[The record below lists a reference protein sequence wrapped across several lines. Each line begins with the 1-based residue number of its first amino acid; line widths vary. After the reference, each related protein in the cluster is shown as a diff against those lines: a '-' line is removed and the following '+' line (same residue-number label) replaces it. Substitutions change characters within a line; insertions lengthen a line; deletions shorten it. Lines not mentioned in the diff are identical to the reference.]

1 MARLPRLAVA
11 GHLHH
16 VLLRSHGAQPAF
28 VDDTDRQEFLSLLRE
43 AALAERV
50 PVHGYVL
57 LDGEV
62 RLLATPPDTG
72 SLSRLMQQLGRR
84 YGARFNR
91 RHARSGSLW
100 AGRFKSSVVEPVRW
114 ALRCLRR
121 VEGLPVERG
130 LVARAGDYAW
140 SSAAHHA
147 GVRRD
152 ALVSEHSEFWRL
164 GNTPFERE
172 LRWREFTEHAL
183 TSSECAE
190 MDAALEGGWAL
201 GDPEFLRALEQKTE
215 RRVQQR
221 ARGRP
226 SKRRADMS
234 PKMSPHMRESS

>member
-28 VDDTDRQEFLSLLRE
+28 VDDADRQAFLALLRE

-50 PVHGYVL
+50 AIHGYVL
-57 LDGEV
+57 LDDEV
-62 RLLATPPDTG
+62 RLLATPQEAA
-72 SLSRLMQQLGRR
+72 SLSRLVQGLGRR

-91 RHARSGSLW
+91 RHGRSGSLW
-100 AGRFKSSVVEPVRW
+100 AGRFKSSVIEPARW
-114 ALRCLRR
+114 ALRCLRL
-121 VEGLPVERG
+121 VEQLPVERG
-130 LVARAGDYAW
+130 LAARAGDFAW

-147 GVRRD
+147 GQRRD
-152 ALVSEHSEFWRL
+152 ALVSEHAEFWSL

-172 LRWREFTEHAL
+172 LRWREFNEHAL
-183 TSSECAE
+183 TSTERSEME
-190 MDAALEGGWAL
+190 SALEGGWAL
-201 GDPEFLRALEQKTE
+201 GDAAFLRSLEQQAE

-226 SKRRADMS
+226 RKSPFDMS
-234 PKMSPHMRESS
+234 PKNQKR